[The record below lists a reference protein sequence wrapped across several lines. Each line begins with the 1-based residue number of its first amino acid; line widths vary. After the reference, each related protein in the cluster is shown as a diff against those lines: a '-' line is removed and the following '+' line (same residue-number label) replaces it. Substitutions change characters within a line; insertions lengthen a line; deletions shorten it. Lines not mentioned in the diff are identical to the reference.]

1 MTIEDIRDEDLQDEE
16 LVAAARQ
23 LGVQAAGELDIE
35 RTARGVVARWRYE
48 RRHRLAS
55 FWKSPAILRV
65 AAALVLLFAG
75 IETYEHR
82 HPLVRQVATV
92 EATDAGLEGLSEDQ
106 LQSILPTV
114 EQTPEVETTA
124 SDAGLEGLT
133 PDQLR
138 SVLRAM
144 GS

>member
-1 MTIEDIRDEDLQDEE
+1 MIDDIRDEDLQDEE

-23 LGVQAAGELDIE
+23 LGVQAAGQLDME
-35 RTARGVVARWRYE
+35 RTARGVVARWRNE
-48 RRHRLAS
+48 RRHRLTP
-55 FWKSPAILRV
+55 FWRSPSMLRV

-82 HPLVRQVATV
+82 HHLVQQVATV

-124 SDAGLEGLT
+124 YDAGLEGLT
-133 PDQLR
+133 PDELR
-138 SVLRAM
+138 SVLGAM

>member
-1 MTIEDIRDEDLQDEE
+1 M
-16 LVAAARQ
+16 
-23 LGVQAAGELDIE
+23 
-35 RTARGVVARWRYE
+35 
-48 RRHRLAS
+48 
-55 FWKSPAILRV
+55 LRV

-82 HPLVRQVATV
+82 HRLVQQVATV

-106 LQSILPTV
+106 LQSILPAV

-124 SDAGLEGLT
+124 YDAGLEGLT
-133 PDQLR
+133 PDELR
-138 SVLRAM
+138 SVLGAM

>member
-1 MTIEDIRDEDLQDEE
+1 M
-16 LVAAARQ
+16 
-23 LGVQAAGELDIE
+23 
-35 RTARGVVARWRYE
+35 
-48 RRHRLAS
+48 
-55 FWKSPAILRV
+55 LRV
-65 AAALVLLFAG
+65 AAALVLLLAG

-82 HPLVRQVATV
+82 HHLAQPVTTV

-124 SDAGLEGLT
+124 YDAGLEGLT
-133 PDQLR
+133 PDEVR
-138 SVLRAM
+138 SVLSAM

>member
-1 MTIEDIRDEDLQDEE
+1 MIDDIRDEDLQDEE

-23 LGVQAAGELDIE
+23 LGVQAAGQLDME
-35 RTARGVVARWRYE
+35 RTARGVVARWRNE
-48 RRHRLAS
+48 GRRRLTP
-55 FWKSPAILRV
+55 FWKSPAMLRM

-75 IETYEHR
+75 IETYEYR
-82 HPLVRQVATV
+82 HHLALQVATV

-124 SDAGLEGLT
+124 YDAGLEGLT
-133 PDQLR
+133 PDELR
-138 SVLRAM
+138 SVLGAM